1 MNPVTAEYWTDELQR
16 VNARLGE
23 VRGQMKRL
31 IDRLAREGE
40 TGHVQDVIQSWYY
53 NEFDEAKSKRIAEM
67 AMEWE
72 RLKSE
77 VTALENQKIYIDLGT
92 TVAFRKAEASE

>member
-1 MNPVTAEYWTDELQR
+1 
-16 VNARLGE
+16 
-23 VRGQMKRL
+23 
-31 IDRLAREGE
+31 
-40 TGHVQDVIQSWYY
+40 
-53 NEFDEAKSKRIAEM
+53 M